1 MAKAL
6 LAVPSFT
13 AGELSPRMEG
23 RTDFQ
28 KYYSAG
34 TIIENFVVQPHGP
47 VTRRPGTYFVKEV
60 KDSTKKT
67 RLIPFAFSTTQT
79 YILEFG
85 NQYIRFYKDKG
96 QIQSGG
102 SAYEIA
108 TPYLEAE
115 LFDIKFA
122 QSADVMYVCHKNYPV
137 KKLSRTGHTAW
148 TLTNVNFTKGPYMAE
163 NLTTTTITA
172 SGTTGSITLTSS
184 AAIFASTD
192 VDRLIKLNGGHAKIT
207 NFTNTT
213 TVTATTTVNLTAT
226 TATTAWSL
234 GYFTSV
240 NGYPST
246 VSFFE
251 QRLVFGGSTLFPQ
264 TLWFSKSGDYEN
276 FESGTDDD
284 DAMTY
289 TIASNQVNAITSLK
303 ATRTLIVTTTGGEFT
318 VTSGATQDAVTPT
331 NLNIRKQSNYG
342 AAYVDALSIG
352 NQTLFLQRAKRKIRE
367 LAYNFDSDGYL
378 APDLC
383 ILSEHI
389 TNSGIVA
396 MDYQQEPFSIVWCV
410 RTDGVLVG
418 MTYNRTQDV
427 VAWHRQIFGGSFNG
441 GNAVCE
447 SVSVIDGVAGE
458 DEVWLIIK
466 RTINGTTK
474 RYIEY
479 LTEYDFNSSLTQFHF
494 LDSGLSYSGAATSTL
509 TGLNH
514 LEGQTVSLIVNGA
527 THPTRTVTGGS
538 ISLEREATTAKVGL
552 NYVSTLQT
560 MRLDEGYKGTDQT
573 KTKRIFDVTV
583 RFYETVG
590 AKIGPNA
597 NTLDE
602 IPFRDS
608 SAPMSSPVPLFTG
621 DKELEFPADYGSDGF
636 VMVKQEQPLPMT
648 ILAIYPRLE
657 TWND

>member
-251 QRLVFGGSTLFPQ
+251 QRLVFGGSTVFPQ

-352 NQTLFLQRAKRKIRE
+352 NQTLFLQRAKKKIRE

-479 LTEYDFNSSLTQFHF
+479 LTDYDFNSSLTQFHF

-608 SAPMSSPVPLFTG
+608 SAPMDQPVPLFTG

>member
-1 MAKAL
+1 MAKVL

-172 SGTTGSITLTSS
+172 SATTGSITLTSS

-251 QRLVFGGSTLFPQ
+251 QRLVFGGSTSYPQ

-447 SVSVIDGVAGE
+447 SVSVIDGVSGE

-479 LTEYDFNSSLTQFHF
+479 LTDYNFNSSLTQFHF

-538 ISLEREATTAKVGL
+538 ISLERQATTARVGL

-597 NTLDE
+597 DTLDQ

-608 SAPMSSPVPLFTG
+608 SAPMDQPVPLFTG

>member
-85 NQYIRFYKDKG
+85 NLYIRFYKDKG

-102 SAYEIA
+102 AAYEIA
-108 TPYLEAE
+108 TPFLEAE

-148 TLTNVNFTKGPYMAE
+148 TLTNVNFTKGPYLAE
-163 NLTTTTITA
+163 NLTTTTITPSA
-172 SGTTGSITLTSS
+172 LTGSITLTSS
-184 AAIFASTD
+184 AAIFAATD
-192 VDRLIKLNGGHAKIT
+192 VDRLIKLNSGHAKIT
-207 NFTNTT
+207 SFTNTT
-213 TVTATTTVNLTAT
+213 TVVATTTVDLTVATAT
-226 TATTAWSL
+226 AAWSL

-251 QRLVFGGSTLFPQ
+251 QRLVFGGSSSYPQ

-389 TNSGIVA
+389 TDSGITA

-410 RTDGVLVG
+410 RADGVLIG

-427 VAWHRQIFGGSFNG
+427 VAWHRHIIGGSFSG
-441 GNAVCE
+441 GNSVCE
-447 SVSVIDGVAGE
+447 SVSVIDGTAGE
-458 DEVWLIIK
+458 DEVWLIVK

-479 LTEYDFNSSLTQFHF
+479 LTEYDFDSSLTQFHF
-494 LDSGLSYSGAATSTL
+494 LDSGLSYSGASTSTL
-509 TGLNH
+509 TGLSH

-527 THPTRTVTGGS
+527 SHPNKTVVSGS
-538 ISLEREATTAKVGL
+538 ISLDRPATTARVGL
-552 NYVSTLQT
+552 NYFSTLQT

-597 NTLDE
+597 STLDE

-608 SAPMSSPVPLFTG
+608 SAPMDQPVPLFTG

>member
-85 NQYIRFYKDKG
+85 NLYIRFYKDKG

-102 SAYEIA
+102 AAYEIA
-108 TPYLEAE
+108 TPFLEAE

-148 TLTNVNFTKGPYMAE
+148 TLTNVNFTKGPYLAE
-163 NLTTTTITA
+163 NLTATTITPSA
-172 SGTTGSITLTSS
+172 LTGSITLTSS
-184 AAIFASTD
+184 TAIFAATD
-192 VDRLIKLNGGHAKIT
+192 VDRLIKLNSGHAKIT
-207 NFTNTT
+207 SFTNTT
-213 TVTATTTVNLTAT
+213 TVVATTTVDLTAV
-226 TATTAWSL
+226 TATAAWSL

-251 QRLVFGGSTLFPQ
+251 QRLVFGGSTSYPQ

-389 TNSGIVA
+389 TDSGITA
-396 MDYQQEPFSIVWCV
+396 MDYQQEPFSVVWCV
-410 RTDGVLVG
+410 RADGVLIG

-427 VAWHRQIFGGSFNG
+427 VAWHRHIIGGSFSG
-441 GNAVCE
+441 GNSVCE
-447 SVSVIDGVAGE
+447 SVSVIDGTAGE
-458 DEVWLIIK
+458 DEVWLIVK

-479 LTEYDFNSSLTQFHF
+479 LTEYDFDSSLTQFHF

-509 TGLNH
+509 TGLSH

-527 THPTRTVTGGS
+527 THPNKTVASGS
-538 ISLEREATTAKVGL
+538 ISLDRPATTARVGL
-552 NYVSTLQT
+552 NYFSTLQT

-597 NTLDE
+597 STLDE

-608 SAPMSSPVPLFTG
+608 SAPMDQPVPLFTG

>member
-85 NQYIRFYKDKG
+85 NLYIRFYKDKG

-102 SAYEIA
+102 AAYEIA
-108 TPYLEAE
+108 TPFLETE

-148 TLTNVNFTKGPYMAE
+148 TLTNVNFTKGPYLAE
-163 NLTTTTITA
+163 NLTATTITA
-172 SGTTGSITLTSS
+172 SGTTGSITLTAST
-184 AAIFASTD
+184 AIFAATD
-192 VDRLIKLNGGHAKIT
+192 VDRLIKLNSGHAKIT
-207 NFTNTT
+207 SFTNTT
-213 TVTATTTVNLTAT
+213 TVVATTTKDLTVA

-251 QRLVFGGSTLFPQ
+251 QRLVFGGSTSYPQ

-284 DAMTY
+284 DAMIY

-389 TNSGIVA
+389 TDSGITA

-410 RTDGVLVG
+410 RADGVLIG

-427 VAWHRQIFGGSFNG
+427 VAWHRHIIGGSFSG
-441 GNAVCE
+441 GNAICE
-447 SVSVIDGVAGE
+447 SVSVIDGTAGE
-458 DEVWLIIK
+458 DEVWLIVK

-479 LTEYDFNSSLTQFHF
+479 LTEYDFDSSLTKFHF

-527 THPTRTVTGGS
+527 THPNKTVASGS
-538 ISLEREATTAKVGL
+538 ISLDRPATTARVGL
-552 NYVSTLQT
+552 NYFSTLQT

-597 NTLDE
+597 STLDE

-608 SAPMSSPVPLFTG
+608 SAPMDQPVPLFTG